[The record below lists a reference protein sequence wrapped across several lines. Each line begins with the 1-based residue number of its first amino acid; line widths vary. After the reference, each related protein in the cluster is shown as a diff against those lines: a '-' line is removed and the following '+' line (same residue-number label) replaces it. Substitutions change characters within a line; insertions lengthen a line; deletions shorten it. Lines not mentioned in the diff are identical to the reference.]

1 MHRARA
7 VLTPAGPHP
16 CHALQAWLRRISRRP
31 SYDLDM
37 ANRRTP
43 RSRRALGA
51 VALLASSL
59 LVAAIGIVVSSVPVL
74 VVATT
79 YAVVTGVIAARLLS
93 NELAQLRRDWARD
106 RAELADSNRKVAVAR
121 SKEHITFAEQMGQ
134 RVSLRD
140 SQIAT
145 LRDALVTAEIEM
157 AQARERVSAERA
169 RRAALEADADSAAS
183 DLESARTDL
192 RQAQDAL
199 TASESA
205 ELQVRAEL
213 LAWEEA
219 ASEETRRQHDRKLA

>member
-1 MHRARA
+1 
-7 VLTPAGPHP
+7 
-16 CHALQAWLRRISRRP
+16 
-31 SYDLDM
+31 M
-37 ANRRTP
+37 ANRRIP

-51 VALLASSL
+51 VALLVTSVVVAIVGLVVGSVPA
-59 LVAAIGIVVSSVPVL
+59 LVAATL
-74 VVATT
+74 

-93 NELAQLRRDWARD
+93 NEVAQLRRDWARD
-106 RAELADSNRKVAVAR
+106 RAQLADSNRNVAVAR
-121 SKEHITFAEQMGQ
+121 SREHIAFAEQMGQ

-169 RRAALEADADSAAS
+169 RRAALEADVDSAQS
-183 DLESARTDL
+183 DLESARVDL
-192 RQAQDAL
+192 LRANDAL
-199 TASESA
+199 AASESA

-219 ASEETRRQHDRKLA
+219 AAEQARRQQGRKLA

>member
-1 MHRARA
+1 
-7 VLTPAGPHP
+7 
-16 CHALQAWLRRISRRP
+16 
-31 SYDLDM
+31 M
-37 ANRRTP
+37 ANRRIP

-51 VALLASSL
+51 VALLVTSVVVA
-59 LVAAIGIVVSSVPVL
+59 LVGIVVGSVPVL
-74 VVATT
+74 VAATL

-93 NELAQLRRDWARD
+93 NEVAQLRRDWARD
-106 RAELADSNRKVAVAR
+106 RAQLADSNRTVAVAR
-121 SKEHITFAEQMGQ
+121 SREHIAFAEQMGQ

-169 RRAALEADADSAAS
+169 RSAALESDVDSAQS
-183 DLESARTDL
+183 DLESARVDL
-192 RQAQDAL
+192 RHADDAL
-199 TASESA
+199 AASQSA

-219 ASEETRRQHDRKLA
+219 AAEQARRQKGRKLA

>member
-7 VLTPAGPHP
+7 VLTPVRPHP
-16 CHALQAWLRRISRRP
+16 GHALQAWLRRIAGRP

-140 SQIAT
+140 SQIAI

-169 RRAALEADADSAAS
+169 RRAALEADANSAAS
-183 DLESARTDL
+183 DLESARNDL

>member
-1 MHRARA
+1 
-7 VLTPAGPHP
+7 
-16 CHALQAWLRRISRRP
+16 
-31 SYDLDM
+31 M
-37 ANRRTP
+37 ANRRIP

-51 VALLASSL
+51 VALLATSVV
-59 LVAAIGIVVSSVPVL
+59 VALGGIIVGSVPAL
-74 VVATT
+74 VVATI

-93 NELAQLRRDWARD
+93 NEVAQLRRDWARD
-106 RAELADSNRKVAVAR
+106 RAQLADSNRNVAVAR
-121 SKEHITFAEQMGQ
+121 SREHIAFAEQMGQ

-169 RRAALEADADSAAS
+169 RSAALESDTASAQS
-183 DLESARTDL
+183 DLESARVDL
-192 RQAQDAL
+192 RQANDAL
-199 TASESA
+199 AASESA

-219 ASEETRRQHDRKLA
+219 AAEQARRQKGRKLA